1 MVLVL
6 DSYTILYPIAHD
18 ECRLFQSYC
27 TWVCILTYL
36 MHILVPDMYTKL
48 YLISFQILNLSF
60 TCILGMPPHG
70 YDSIRHFASVT
81 MVSVSSS
88 QKQTNPRHFQM
99 LERSIWKSCL
109 SKRRKQTKTMVKKRK
124 RIGDFVCTWYI
135 YIMWKKLILGRT

>member
-1 MVLVL
+1 
-6 DSYTILYPIAHD
+6 
-18 ECRLFQSYC
+18 
-27 TWVCILTYL
+27 

-88 QKQTNPRHFQM
+88 QKQTKAQV
-99 LERSIWKSCL
+99 LEMYTNFINRDKSFY
-109 SKRRKQTKTMVKKRK
+109 K
-124 RIGDFVCTWYI
+124 I
-135 YIMWKKLILGRT
+135 KLELD